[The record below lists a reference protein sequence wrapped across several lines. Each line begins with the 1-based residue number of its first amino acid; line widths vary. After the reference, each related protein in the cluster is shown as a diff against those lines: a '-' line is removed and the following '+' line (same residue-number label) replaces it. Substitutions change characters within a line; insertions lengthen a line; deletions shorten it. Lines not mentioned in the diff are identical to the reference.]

1 MNKITKAKLMIPNK
15 TKLTR
20 DKDPPEI
27 PAITDL
33 LKDSATPEPRP
44 DEPALTTPT
53 LTRAAVITRNKKAIM
68 CKIKN
73 TMIGL

>member
-20 DKDPPEI
+20 DKDPP
-27 PAITDL
+27 AITDL
-33 LKDSATPEPRP
+33 LKDSVTPEPRP
-44 DEPALTTPT
+44 DEPTLTMPA
-53 LTRAAVITRNKKAIM
+53 LTRAAVITNNKKAIM